1 MRKLYLIIFSTLTLG
16 LFAQSQDFKLM
27 TYNLMYYKVPDANA
41 PCTQGISA
49 TAKDQ
54 AFKTVFKAIDPDI
67 LCVNEIVA
75 FPDNSGAR
83 SILSNVINTDGEN
96 NFTSA
101 AFSNA
106 QGSSIANML
115 FYDTTLFVLSSQFAL
130 VNNLN
135 NQTLVRVIDFY
146 RLYYKDPG
154 LKLGADTNF
163 FTVVAGH
170 LKAGNSASDRMERDR
185 AMDAVM
191 NHLTNNVSDKNVI
204 FCGDMNI
211 YTSSEGAYQKAVNY
225 SVASERFV
233 DPGVAGAW
241 NNNGSFAGI
250 HTQSTHSSGS
260 GCFSGGGLDDRF
272 DLILHSGSISTGA
285 EKIKYKFNS
294 MKAIGND
301 GSHFNQ
307 SINAGTNGVVSQAV
321 ANALYN
327 FSDHLPVVAEYEIT
341 PSGIGLSEVS
351 AKDALSMNNPF
362 GNELT
367 LSRKKA
373 STTNFEI
380 FICDITGKPVYK
392 GRMHSGEQQ
401 MSISTA
407 SWNKGIYL
415 IKISDKKGT
424 VVTKKLVK

>member
-1 MRKLYLIIFSTLTLG
+1 MRKLYIIIISTLTVSLS
-16 LFAQSQDFKLM
+16 AQMQDFKLM

-41 PCTQGISA
+41 PCSQGITA
-49 TAKDQ
+49 AAKDA
-54 AFKTVFKAIDPDI
+54 AFKTIFKAINPSI

-75 FPDNSGAR
+75 FTDNSGAR
-83 SILSNVINTDGEN
+83 SILNNVINTDGQS
-96 NFTSA
+96 NFASA

-135 NQTLVRVIDFY
+135 NQQLVRVVDFY
-146 RLYYKDPG
+146 RMYYKDPG
-154 LKLGADTNF
+154 LKLGADTNY
-163 FTVVAGH
+163 FTLVVGH
-170 LKAGNSASDRMERDR
+170 LKAGNTASDRLARERT
-185 AMDAVM
+185 MDAVM
-191 NHLTNNVSDKNVI
+191 NHLTQNVSDKNVI
-204 FCGDMNI
+204 FCGDMNT
-211 YTSSEGAYQKAVNY
+211 YSSTEGAYQKAINY
-225 SVASERFV
+225 SVSNERFV

-241 NNNGSFAGI
+241 NNNNSFASL

-272 DLILHSGSISTGA
+272 DLILHSSSISTGA

-301 GSHFNQ
+301 GAHFNQ
-307 SINAGTNGVVSQAV
+307 SINAGTNGAVSQAL

-341 PSGIGLSEVS
+341 PSGIGLNEVS
-351 AKDALSMNNPF
+351 AKDALHINNPF
-362 GNELT
+362 GNELL
-367 LSRKKA
+367 LSSKRVSA
-373 STTNFEI
+373 TPLTI
-380 FICDITGKPVYK
+380 FICDITGKPV
-392 GRMHSGEQQ
+392 HSSLMNGSEQQ
-401 MSISTA
+401 LSINTS

-415 IKISDKKGT
+415 IKISDKKGGM
-424 VVTKKLVK
+424 VTKKIVK